1 MINETRRFIR
11 LHIMLNV
18 NYRISGAVKKGIN
31 AFSRDI
37 ALGGVNIFMAEKVKK
52 GSLLYLI
59 IKLPGEFKRIYA
71 RGRVMW
77 QREYLHKNKSP
88 EKIYLTGIQF
98 SKINLPYKARLFH
111 FLITNLKSYR
121 ENKDKQIMNKIERMR
136 HILCGIDR

>member
-18 NYRISGAVKKGIN
+18 NYRISGAVKGGIS

-37 ALGGVNIFMAEKVKK
+37 ALGGCANIFMAEKVKK
-52 GSLLYLI
+52 DSLLQLI

-71 RGRVMW
+71 KGRVIW
-77 QREYLHKNKSP
+77 QRDYSRINKSS

-98 SKINLPYKARLFH
+98 SKINPLYKARLFH
-111 FLITNLKSYR
+111 FLITNLKGYR
-121 ENKDKQIMNKIERMR
+121 ENKDKQIIDKIERMR
-136 HILCGIDR
+136 HI